1 MLEFMATLA
10 HLLTRNGN
18 RVGAV
23 FYNNTVEQ
31 LVPPRSGRAQV
42 LRLINDMLKREPSS
56 GGSMTDLTPLL
67 ESAINAIKRRSL
79 VFLVSDFKRYA
90 VHYSSLSLI
99 REAGPGR
106 SRWRRHL
113 PFALFLLALASLVL
127 ALGRPVTTRSVTSS
141 QSAIVLALDVS
152 LSMCSSDIAP
162 NRLTVAQES
171 AEAFIR
177 NQDKNTRIGL
187 VTFAGFAELIVP
199 PTADKEVLLQAVRG
213 LTTAYRT
220 AVGSAI
226 VRSLDAIAEVNDAV
240 APVNVFMRPAEGTPD
255 PVDDGTYQPEI
266 IVLLT
271 DGASNSGVYPLAA
284 AQAAADRGVRVYTI
298 GYGTPRGSV
307 FRCTPEQLGGIEFGA
322 RFRRG
327 GFRRGGF
334 RGGFPPRTGRL
345 HVAAGCHDDGRT
357 VLPSRKRRGAARG
370 LRRCPFSP
378 CYGES
383 EN

>member
-1 MLEFMATLA
+1 MNTKTSEQLKESATPDRILRRIDWHVVRRLDGTLQGDYSSLFFGDCMELAELREYQTEDDIRSIDWNVTARMNAPYVRRYIEDREITAWFLLDLSPSMAFGAQERPKGTVMLEFMATLA

-199 PTADKEVLLQAVRG
+199 PTGRQGGATAGRARPDNRLPHRG
-213 LTTAYRT
+213 RQRNRA
-220 AVGSAI
+220 
-226 VRSLDAIAEVNDAV
+226 
-240 APVNVFMRPAEGTPD
+240 
-255 PVDDGTYQPEI
+255 
-266 IVLLT
+266 
-271 DGASNSGVYPLAA
+271 
-284 AQAAADRGVRVYTI
+284 
-298 GYGTPRGSV
+298 
-307 FRCTPEQLGGIEFGA
+307 
-322 RFRRG
+322 
-327 GFRRGGF
+327 
-334 RGGFPPRTGRL
+334 
-345 HVAAGCHDDGRT
+345 
-357 VLPSRKRRGAARG
+357 LP
-370 LRRCPFSP
+370 
-378 CYGES
+378 
-383 EN
+383 